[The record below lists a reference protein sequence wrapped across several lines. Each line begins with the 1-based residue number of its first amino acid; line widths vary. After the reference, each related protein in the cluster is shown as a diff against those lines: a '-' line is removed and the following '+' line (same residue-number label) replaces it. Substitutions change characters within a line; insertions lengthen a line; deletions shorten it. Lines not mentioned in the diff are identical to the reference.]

1 MDTPHTRILIDS
13 GCSSTGI
20 SGTNWLKGCEDE
32 LRYLGYP
39 KLEHFSDA
47 TTEYETGGG
56 IRQSEG
62 ASVMIQALEH
72 NDKLYFWSFIT
83 DLMN

>member
-1 MDTPHTRILIDS
+1 
-13 GCSSTGI
+13 
-20 SGTNWLKGCEDE
+20 

-39 KLEHFSDA
+39 KLKHFSDA